1 MAVWGAMGAEPP
13 AWLAGWRCCSGW
25 LLLWLAQRL
34 RWSTPWTLVLPVGVG
49 PDHWSEAEVGC
60 LGGYGGEAPG
70 WLAGWLAGWR
80 SGGGVVAGTTA
91 LAPRFPLE
99 RSEEGTCENSRNF
112 TEISSENWRNFT
124 EISNEN

>member
-34 RWSTPWTLVLPVGVG
+34 RRSTLWTLVLPVGVG

-70 WLAGWLAGWR
+70 WLAGWLAGSR
-80 SGGGVVAGTTA
+80 S
-91 LAPRFPLE
+91 LDPLE
-99 RSEEGTCENSRNF
+99 RSDEGPLTRVVLDRILFSHG
-112 TEISSENWRNFT
+112 
-124 EISNEN
+124 

>member
-1 MAVWGAMGAEPP
+1 
-13 AWLAGWRCCSGW
+13 
-25 LLLWLAQRL
+25 
-34 RWSTPWTLVLPVGVG
+34 
-49 PDHWSEAEVGC
+49 VGC

-99 RSEEGTCENSRNF
+99 RSEEGTSDAKIR
-112 TEISSENWRNFT
+112 EISPKFQMKT
-124 EISNEN
+124 DEISPKFQMKTDEISPKFHLF